1 MRRSTRRVGLAL
13 LAAAVLTACSQK
25 DREPFRDAS
34 ISDRNTAPARVL
46 TFPDGFSNVAAKCDG
61 PNMVYTAF
69 KGDANRAS
77 VDVVAGD
84 PRCRS

>member
-1 MRRSTRRVGLAL
+1 MRRSWRVGLAL
-13 LAAAVLTACSQK
+13 LAVAVLTACSQK

-34 ISDRNTAPARVL
+34 VSDRNESPARVL

-77 VDVVAGD
+77 LSVVAGD